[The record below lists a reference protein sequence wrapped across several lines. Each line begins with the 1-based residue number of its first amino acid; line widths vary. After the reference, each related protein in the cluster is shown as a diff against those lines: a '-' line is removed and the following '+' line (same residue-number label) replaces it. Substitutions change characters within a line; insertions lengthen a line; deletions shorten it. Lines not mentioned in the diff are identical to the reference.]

1 MERSSDLILDDDSSV
16 SKIGIGESPAPRMEV
31 EDAKIGVGVGMVVDG
46 APVSRMGAEDAPKIR
61 GGDGVVHGTPASG
74 MEVGDVKIGE
84 TEGMI
89 VDEDGVKRN
98 SCVAGG
104 GLDDRQ
110 HQSGRGVGDE
120 DEDQILD
127 LTSCQLRNLEEVDLP
142 SMLTELDLT
151 ANRLSE
157 LDPRIGTLSCLQ
169 VLRLLLHVVL
179 VILWGFPGLS
189 HLCAIHQL

>member
-1 MERSSDLILDDDSSV
+1 MERSVDLILGDGSSV
-16 SKIGIGESPAPRMEV
+16 TKMGIGEAPAPRMEV
-31 EDAKIGVGVGMVVDG
+31 EDVKIGVGEGMVLDG
-46 APVSRMGAEDAPKIR
+46 APVSRMGAEGAPKIR
-61 GGDGVVHGTPASG
+61 SGDGVVHGASASE
-74 MEVGDVKIGE
+74 MEVGDAKIGE
-84 TEGMI
+84 TDGMI

-110 HQSGRGVGDE
+110 HRSGRGVGDE
-120 DEDQILD
+120 EEDRILD

-157 LDPRIGTLSCLQ
+157 LDSRIGTLSCLQ

-179 VILWGFPGLS
+179 VILWGFPALS